1 MVLHNLIFGCLLVF
15 IIQWVFLGD
24 LRSAIIVSANI
35 PFALFFAIII
45 LVLQGEDANLL
56 SLGAV
61 DFGIIVDSAVIM
73 MENIYRNLQSS
84 PESRQSLLQHLSE
97 GYWGADPTSAHSQTP
112 GKPQWSERLR
122 MIFVSALQVDKAVF
136 FTAAITVTAF
146 VPLFTMQG
154 VEGQIFGPMA
164 RTYGYALAGAL
175 LATFTVT
182 PVLASLMVPKTIH
195 ETETAI
201 VRALRRTYTPVL
213 RWSLGHLRLSV
224 ILGVVFLA
232 LSGLAASHL
241 GSEFLPALEEGNFWI
256 RASMPST
263 MSLDAGT
270 AVTGKMREILL
281 RHPEV
286 VTVVSQHGRPDN
298 GSDASPFSNVELIA
312 PLKPFDEWPP
322 NLTKEKLTEELQ
334 HEFAEELPGIGFNFS
349 QYIQDNVEEALSG
362 VKGANSVKVIGPNLE
377 VLEGLATQVMDEMA
391 KIRGVADLG
400 IFHLLGQPNL
410 NIKVDREKA
419 ARYGL
424 NTGDV
429 NTVVQ
434 AALGGTTATTVLEGD
449 RQFNLAVRLDAKYRS
464 SIDAVRNLKVA
475 YSTPSGTNA
484 YVPLSE
490 LANITLDTG
499 ASFIYRERSQRYIPI
514 KFSVRGRDLGST
526 VAEAQERVG
535 KAIKLPNGYQL
546 IWAGEFDSLQAA
558 KQRLLIVVPI
568 TLLLILVLLYGLFN
582 SVRDSLLSV
591 AGIPFAIGGGL
602 IALYLAGL
610 DFSVSA
616 AIGFIS
622 LFGVAVMDG
631 ILNITY
637 FRELR
642 AQGMDIAEAVFH
654 GAEQR
659 MRPMLMTALSAGVG
673 LFPAAISH
681 GIGSQV
687 QRPLATV
694 VVGGMFVGPLLLL
707 VVAPALRKIFLSRE
721 AENVVVNGDPVA
733 VTEGNPD
740 G

>member
-1 MVLHNLIFGCLLVF
+1 
-15 IIQWVFLGD
+15 
-24 LRSAIIVSANI
+24 
-35 PFALFFAIII
+35 
-45 LVLQGEDANLL
+45 
-56 SLGAV
+56 
-61 DFGIIVDSAVIM
+61 
-73 MENIYRNLQSS
+73 
-84 PESRQSLLQHLSE
+84 
-97 GYWGADPTSAHSQTP
+97 
-112 GKPQWSERLR
+112 
-122 MIFVSALQVDKAVF
+122 
-136 FTAAITVTAF
+136 
-146 VPLFTMQG
+146 
-154 VEGQIFGPMA
+154 
-164 RTYGYALAGAL
+164 
-175 LATFTVT
+175 
-182 PVLASLMVPKTIH
+182 
-195 ETETAI
+195 
-201 VRALRRTYTPVL
+201 
-213 RWSLGHLRLSV
+213 
-224 ILGVVFLA
+224 
-232 LSGLAASHL
+232 
-241 GSEFLPALEEGNFWI
+241 
-256 RASMPST
+256 
-263 MSLDAGT
+263 
-270 AVTGKMREILL
+270 
-281 RHPEV
+281 
-286 VTVVSQHGRPDN
+286 
-298 GSDASPFSNVELIA
+298 
-312 PLKPFDEWPP
+312 
-322 NLTKEKLTEELQ
+322 
-334 HEFAEELPGIGFNFS
+334 
-349 QYIQDNVEEALSG
+349 
-362 VKGANSVKVIGPNLE
+362 VKGANSVKVIGQNLE
-377 VLEGLATQVMDEMA
+377 VLEGLATQVMAEMA

-449 RQFNLAVRLDAKYRS
+449 RQFNLAVRLDPKYRS
-464 SIDAVRNLKVA
+464 SIDAVRNVKVA

-490 LANITLDTG
+490 LADITLDTG
-499 ASFIYRERSQRYIPI
+499 ASFIYRERSQRYSPI
-514 KFSVRGRDLGST
+514 KFSVRGRDLGGT
-526 VAEAQERVG
+526 VAEAQERIA
-535 KAIKLPNGYQL
+535 KNIKLPNGYRI

-558 KQRLLIVVPI
+558 KQRLMVVVPI

-582 SVRDSLLSV
+582 SLRDSLLAV

-642 AQGMDIAEAVFH
+642 AQGMDVAEAVFH

-694 VVGGMFVGPLLLL
+694 VVGGMFIGPLLLL
-707 VVAPALRKIFLSRE
+707 VVAPALRRIFLARDQ
-721 AENVVVNGDPVA
+721 ENVATDRDA
-733 VTEGNPD
+733 VMAVEGNPD

>member
-1 MVLHNLIFGCLLVF
+1 
-15 IIQWVFLGD
+15 
-24 LRSAIIVSANI
+24 LRSAIIVGINI

-45 LVLQGEDANLL
+45 MVLRGEDANLL

-73 MENIYRNLQSS
+73 MENIYRNFQST
-84 PESRQSLLQHLSE
+84 PAQRQSLLDRLAT
-97 GYWGADPTSAHSQTP
+97 GYWGPDPTTRNSADAASEQT
-112 GKPQWSERLR
+112 WTERLR
-122 MIFVSALQVDKAVF
+122 LIFLSALQVDKAVF

-175 LATFTVT
+175 IATFTVT
-182 PVLASLMVPKTIH
+182 PVLSALVLPKEIE
-195 ETETAI
+195 ETETII
-201 VRALRRTYTPVL
+201 VRKLRSLYTPVL
-213 RWSLGHLRLSV
+213 KWALARVKIAVTIGIIFLVLS
-224 ILGVVFLA
+224 IG
-232 LSGLAASHL
+232 AASRL

-256 RASMPST
+256 RASLPPT
-263 MSLDAGT
+263 ISLEAGT
-270 AVTGKMREILL
+270 AATAKMRQILL

-286 VTVVSQHGRPDN
+286 ITVVSQHGRPDN
-298 GSDASPFSNVELIA
+298 GSDASPFSNVELFA
-312 PLKPFDEWPP
+312 PLKPFDEWPA
-322 NLTKEKLTEELQ
+322 NVTKELLTAELQ
-334 HEFAEELPGIGFNFS
+334 KEFDEELPGVGFNFS

-362 VKGANSVKVIGPNLE
+362 VKGANSVKIVGPNLKT
-377 VLEGLATQVMDEMA
+377 LERLAGQVMTEMG
-391 KIRGVADLG
+391 KVQGVTDLG
-400 IFHLLGQPNL
+400 VFHLLGQPNL
-410 NIKVDREKA
+410 DIKIDREKA

-434 AALGGTTATTVLEGD
+434 AALGGATATTVLEGD
-449 RQFNLAVRLDAKYRS
+449 RQFSVVVRLDPKYRE
-464 SIDAVRNLKVA
+464 SIDAIRNVQVA
-475 YSTPSGTNA
+475 YQTPSGTNA
-484 YVPLSE
+484 YIPLSE
-490 LANITLDTG
+490 LADISLDTG
-499 ASFIYRERSQRYIPI
+499 ASFIYRERSQRYIPV

-526 VAEAQERVG
+526 VAEAQERIAKNV
-535 KAIKLPNGYQL
+535 KLPNGYHI
-546 IWAGEFDSLQAA
+546 IWAGEFEDLQNA
-558 KQRLLIVVPI
+558 KQRLLVVVPI

-582 SVRDSLLSV
+582 SLRDSLLAL

-610 DFSVSA
+610 NFSVSA

-642 AQGMDIAEAVFH
+642 ATGFDVGEAVFR

-694 VVGGMFVGPLLLL
+694 VVGGMFIGPVLLLL
-707 VVAPALRKIFLSRE
+707 VAPALRKIFLSRE
-721 AENVVVNGDPVA
+721 AKSVA
-733 VTEGNPD
+733 FEEESVAAAHDAGVP
-740 G
+740 